1 MSTTD
6 NLRKGFKDIE
16 NMSKE
21 ANKLEGDSMS
31 QLQSLFEMVD
41 NYKKTNPKE
50 TKAMEDFIG
59 KRCAYRKQDLF

>member
-1 MSTTD
+1 M
-6 NLRKGFKDIE
+6 NNANVLKKGFNDI
-16 NMSKE
+16 SKMAKE
-21 ANKLEGDSMS
+21 STQLEGDSMS
-31 QLQSLFEMVD
+31 QLQALFEMVD